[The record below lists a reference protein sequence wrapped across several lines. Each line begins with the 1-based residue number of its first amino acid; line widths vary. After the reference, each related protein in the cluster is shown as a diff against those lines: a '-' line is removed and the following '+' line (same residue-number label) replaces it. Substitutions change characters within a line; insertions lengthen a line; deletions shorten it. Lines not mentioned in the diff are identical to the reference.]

1 MSTYQLAQLNIGVIR
16 AAMNSP
22 VMADFAANL
31 DRINALAESMPGFV
45 RPPFAPSIT
54 SLCWS
59 TYRCGRTFRR

>member
-1 MSTYQLAQLNIGVIR
+1 VIR